1 MYKQV
6 QKEVLRR
13 KQIKEANLKKT
24 KLILYDYRFIPEY
37 QKQGE

>member
-13 KQIKEANLKKT
+13 KQIKEAKLKKT
-24 KLILYDYRFIPEY
+24 KISQYNYRVIPEY
-37 QKQGE
+37 